1 MNILQENHYENFMCY
16 LQKHQPIWLVK
27 ENELAL
33 AGDDGINYFSD
44 EKDIF
49 KYPQFTFYPNGI
61 FSNIYYKNPETQ
73 IFPIIRIKNG
83 IPTKE
88 NWYVCRKGN
97 GIDTK
102 PLIRPIEN
110 QTISPNDLVIKDII

>member
-44 EKDIF
+44 EKTKGF
-49 KYPQFTFYPNGI
+49 HKYGTGNTSFFINTRYFDLTN
-61 FSNIYYKNPETQ
+61 S
-73 IFPIIRIKNG
+73 FPIIRIKNG

-97 GIDTK
+97 GVDTK